1 MSLFHNK
8 MATEISDIF
17 ETMGRV
23 FYEFGLVSDK
33 FSWLA
38 GRYQMPISPRK
49 GAILV
54 SGWLKVPIKTDLLP
68 SAVHL
73 EDLQDE
79 RLLSALKSSLGRN
92 VETRSSPTAP
102 LPGLLWETKAS
113 ERYAASFD
121 FWYFIELNVER
132 LHGISR
138 LYSFSSLPHPSKLD
152 FRTLP
157 IPLGFSVSD
166 KFEWFDLS
174 YLVGTLVCGATNTGK
189 SVLLRQI
196 INYLSIY
203 LPERVRF
210 ILGDFKEG
218 VEFGQYGASPL
229 VQLCGSPAEL
239 VSTVERIYRHRYDKV
254 IKPAGC
260 YNLIDYNASLA
271 AADRLPYY
279 LVIIDEFSEFVL
291 MGDKELMRQTQKLVS
306 RTRGAGIY
314 WIICTQRP
322 SIDIVPGSLKA
333 NLGSRISF
341 SLASTVD
348 AEVVFDLPDFTDC
361 VRIGCPGRGW
371 CLAGDKMIEFQS
383 TFTQ

>member
-1 MSLFHNK
+1 MLLFQNK
-8 MATEISDIF
+8 IDTEISEIF
-17 ETMGRV
+17 ETMGKV

-49 GAILV
+49 DAILV
-54 SGWLKVPIKTDLLP
+54 SGWLKIPIKTDLLP
-68 SAVHL
+68 SAVFL
-73 EDLQDE
+73 QDLQDE
-79 RLLSALKSSLGRN
+79 RLITALKSSLGRN
-92 VETRSSPTAP
+92 VETRMAPTAP
-102 LPGLLWETKAS
+102 LPGLLWESTAS
-113 ERYAASFD
+113 ERYPASFD
-121 FWYFIELNVER
+121 FWYFVELNVSR

-138 LYSFSSLPHPSKLD
+138 LYQFNSLPPPDKLD
-152 FRTLP
+152 YKTLP
-157 IPLGFSVSD
+157 VPLGFSVSD

-196 INYLSIY
+196 INYLSTY
-203 LPERVRF
+203 LPDRVRF

-218 VEFGQYGASPL
+218 VEFGQYSSNPL
-229 VQLCGSPAEL
+229 VQLCASPSEL
-239 VSTVERIYRHRYDKV
+239 VSTVEAIYRYRYDKV

-260 YNLIDYNASLA
+260 YNLIDYNASLSPA
-271 AADRLPYY
+271 EWLPYY

-291 MGDKELMRQTQKLVS
+291 MGDKELMKQTQKLVS

-348 AEVVFDLPDFTDC
+348 AEVVFDLPEFTDV

-371 CLAGDKMIEFQS
+371 ALVGDKMIEFQS